1 MKKTLVASSI
11 ALLLG
16 AGSANAAFLEAGSTG
31 TIYLNSGCF
40 TFGDCAID
48 GVGPDDVTDNAIT
61 VRGAGTGIAGD
72 GRVGTINF
80 TVGGDGNTLTIDSFQ
95 QDTYTGTSGG
105 NFALNVNAANSSG
118 FVSDSGDLTLTL
130 ERFGFPQYFTYLDDS
145 IWNVDNSTKIAGQGD
160 PTTGSL
166 DSWTTGTDSNWTPGT
181 SNTVAASGSGTAL
194 SGGIGQGSPA
204 DGLWYGTVVNFGNV
218 GAAWTAFD
226 GTPYTEK
233 FNIQLNGTSAVPVP
247 AAVWLFGS
255 GLVGLV
261 GVARRKKS

>member
-16 AGSANAAFLEAGSTG
+16 AGSANAAFLQAGSTG
-31 TIYLNSGCF
+31 SIYLNSGCF
-40 TFGDCAID
+40 TFGDCAI
-48 GVGPDDVTDNAIT
+48 GGLGNVTDNAIT

-80 TVGGDGNTLTIDSFQ
+80 TVGGDGNTLTINSFQ
-95 QDTYTGTSGG
+95 QDSYTGTAGG
-105 NFALNVNAANSSG
+105 DFALNVNAGNSSG
-118 FVSDSGDLTLTL
+118 FISDSGAVSLSM
-130 ERFGFPQYFTYLDDS
+130 ERFGFPNFFSYLDNS
-145 IWNVDNSTKIAGQGD
+145 IWNVDNSATIAAQGD
-160 PTTGSL
+160 STTGVLDVWTTGS
-166 DSWTTGTDSNWTPGT
+166 DSNWTPGT
-181 SNTVAASGSGTAL
+181 PATPSASGSGSAL
-194 SGGIGQGSPA
+194 TGSA
-204 DGLWYGTVVNFGNV
+204 GTWTGTVVNYGNV

-226 GTPYTEK
+226 GTPFTEK
-233 FNIQLNGTSAVPVP
+233 FNITLNGVAASTPEVPVP